1 MSIVTMNMSSFEI
14 EHNDSATC
22 DNKAMSAG
30 RNPAPTL
37 QQQTANR
44 KPDAMPRN
52 MIAMNTDAFMK
63 RMYAIEVNAEVFLKS
78 MYAYQH

>member
-1 MSIVTMNMSSFEI
+1 MSVVTMNTSSFEI
-14 EHNDSATC
+14 ERNEALYDDDIMLAGCNTALALQPNTEDS
-22 DNKAMSAG
+22 KLMF
-30 RNPAPTL
+30 
-37 QQQTANR
+37 
-44 KPDAMPRN
+44 MPRD